1 MDGKMKEIIM
11 LLLEPSTDEE
21 LQEMLKEPEWSEGT
35 KACMRETLELRKAT
49 AAG

>member
-11 LLLEPSTDEE
+11 LLLEPSTDDE
-21 LQEMLKEPEWSEGT
+21 LQEMLREPEWSEGA

-49 AAG
+49 SAG